1 MRTKDKLFGL
11 LGLWALLLLPA
22 CVLAVEWPQ
31 QIEAEEGNIVVYQ
44 PQPEKLAGNLL
55 TGRAAMSLE
64 LKNKDEPIFGAF
76 WFSAKLDVNSATG
89 KTLVRDMK
97 VTKVTWPDSSA
108 ADEARFTQAVE
119 AALPQTG
126 FVIDNDALSSSLKGA
141 ELERKS
147 LDQLKNDAPE
157 ILFREQLAVL
167 LLYDGEPQFTDV
179 DNSHY
184 ERALNT
190 PFAVAHDKKS
200 DNYFLTSGQFWYTA
214 QSPEGPWQMTGNP
227 PADLQQ
233 MMPSADQDNQAA
245 SGKPPEIVTVTKPSE
260 LVVTDGKPEWKSLP
274 GGQLLYVVNTETP
287 WIRDVAAGSMYL
299 LLSGRWFEAK
309 KQEGPWQFVRADE
322 LPESFA
328 AIPPDSDIG
337 GVRTSV
343 AGTEEA
349 EDAVLDSYVPETAAI
364 KRSEAELEVSY
375 DGAPEFKSIPG
386 TEVAYAVNTGAQVLR
401 IDNHYYAV
409 DNGVW
414 FESDAAKGPWEV
426 ADSVPEDKIQQIPP
440 SSPVYNT
447 TYVHV
452 YESTPEV
459 VYVGY
464 TPGYLWSFPYYGV
477 PVYGTGWYYPPYWGS
492 YYYPRPPTWGFHVG
506 YNPWTG
512 WNFGVSWSNGFFSFG
527 ASWNAGW
534 HGPYR
539 PWGCCNGWYGGGYH
553 RPPVVINTGNINIGN
568 NVNIGN
574 RTLVSNRIGKNPQLV
589 NRNKSVYHRPENL
602 TRNAKPAEVRNQL
615 KMARPAPNRANN
627 VFADRNGNVARR
639 VDDNWQVRN
648 QGQWSDNHPAAAERL
663 SSPEVKQ
670 RASDFK
676 QSHPDYQRPDID
688 RQQINNYRNNHPSP
702 QFDRSGLNRDFQSR
716 QRGMQRSMPRG
727 GGMHGGGGGFH
738 GGGGGMRF
746 QR

>member
-1 MRTKDKLFGL
+1 MTGL
-11 LGLWALLLLPA
+11 KRVVGQLGMVCLLVWSLA
-22 CVLAVEWPQ
+22 VHAVEWPQ
-31 QIEAEEGNIVVYQ
+31 QIAADEGTIVVYQ

-64 LKNKDEPIFGAF
+64 LKNQDEPVFGAF
-76 WFSAKLDVNSATG
+76 WFSAKLDVNASTG
-89 KTLVRDMK
+89 KAIVRDMK
-97 VTKVTWPDSSA
+97 VTQVTWPDSTDANES
-108 ADEARFTQAVE
+108 RFTQVVE
-119 AALPQTG
+119 AALPQAG
-126 FVIDNDALSSSLKGA
+126 FVIDTAALSASLKGA

-147 LDQLKNDAPE
+147 LSNLKNDAPA
-157 ILFREQLAVL
+157 ILFRDHLAVL
-167 LLYDGEPQFTDV
+167 LMYDGEPRFSDV
-179 DNSHY
+179 DNSDY
-184 ERALNT
+184 QRALNT
-190 PFAVAHDKKS
+190 PFAVARKKNS
-200 DNYFLTSGQFWYTA
+200 QAYYLSSGQFWYSA
-214 QSPEGPWQMTGNP
+214 SDPLGPWTLTGNP
-227 PADLQQ
+227 PADLQK
-233 MMPSADQDNQAA
+233 MMPAQEADEQAA
-245 SGKPPEIVTVTKPSE
+245 NGQPPEIVTVTQPSE

-274 GGQLLYVVNTETP
+274 GGDLLYVVNTETP
-287 WIRDVAAGSMYL
+287 WLRDVAGGSMYV
-299 LLSGRWFEAK
+299 LLSGRWFKAAK
-309 KQEGPWQFVRADE
+309 QDGPWSFVRADE
-322 LPESFA
+322 LPDSFA
-328 AIPPDSDIG
+328 QIPPDSDIG

-343 AGTEEA
+343 AGTPEA
-349 EDAVLDSYVPETAAI
+349 DDAVTDAYIPETAAI
-364 KRSEAELEVSY
+364 KRSEATLEVTY

-386 TEVAYAVNTGAQVLR
+386 TQVAYAVNTGAQVLK

-414 FESDAAKGPWEV
+414 FESDAAKGPWAV
-426 ADSVPEDKIQQIPP
+426 ADSIPDDKIQQIPP

-464 TPGYLWSFPYYGV
+464 TPGYMWSFPYYGV
-477 PVYGTGWYYPPYWGS
+477 PVYGTGWYYPPYWGN

-568 NVNIGN
+568 SVNIGN
-574 RTLVSNRIGKNPQLV
+574 RAVINNRIGKNPQLV
-589 NRNKSVYHRPENL
+589 NRNKSVYHRPENRA
-602 TRNAKPAEVRNQL
+602 RNAKPAVARNQL
-615 KMARPAPNRANN
+615 KMARPAPQRANN

-639 VDDNWQVRN
+639 VDDNWQVRDK
-648 QGQWSDNHPAAAERL
+648 GQWSANHPAASERL

-688 RQQINNYRNNHPSP
+688 RQQINNYRNNRSPSN
-702 QFDRSGLNRDFQSR
+702 FDRSGLNRDFQSR

-727 GGMHGGGGGFH
+727 GGFH
-738 GGGGGMRF
+738 GGGGGRF